1 MHSLSGVQSQSIKKL
16 NHSTMLL
23 LANSIRLGTFHVIKT
38 LITWIYPK
46 WNSFTAA
53 VVCISVIFI
62 SACSAPSNVE
72 KAIDEQILHFGLGSE
87 PQYLDPH
94 LANSVSAHNVIIALI
109 EGLVSED
116 PKTLK
121 PVPGVAEK
129 WDISE
134 DGLIYTFHL
143 RKNAKW
149 SNGDS
154 VTAHD
159 FVYSYKR
166 ILNPELASQYASM
179 LHGLKNARKY
189 HESKRVLGFEILN
202 AGQGYA
208 NGAEVSLVTSESGTG
223 FLGQLETN
231 ASGSVIGVKIL
242 EAGKNYSSHQF
253 TEISDENG
261 TGAIIRPLIGNLSW
275 EEAQVGAT
283 AIDDHTLQLNLENPT
298 PYFLELLN
306 HYSWFP
312 AHPPT
317 IEKFGAF
324 EKQGTAWTRPG
335 NYVGNG
341 PFVLSDHK
349 VNSVIEVKKNPLYWD
364 AKTVSLE
371 GIRFYPIES
380 ADTEERAFRS
390 GFLHL
395 TQTVS
400 PDRIDFLKANHP
412 DLIHFE
418 SYLGTYFYRFNVE
431 EPPFDDVRVRLAFNL
446 ATDRQAIVE
455 KVTKGGQLPARCFT
469 PPGTGGFSPESRFRF
484 DPQKAKSLIKEYLE
498 EKGLKSLPKIEL
510 KYNTS
515 EGHKKVAEALQG
527 MWKSHL
533 GAEIQLLNMEWKVFL
548 STIAKRDFSLARA
561 GWIGDYVDANTFLHM
576 WRTGD
581 GHNNTGWSNSR
592 YDELL
597 ELAAKESDTQ
607 KRFSYFEECERLIAE
622 HAPILPIYF
631 YVHVTLRNPTVKG
644 WYPTLLDH
652 HPYKYVRLESN
663 SGNN

>member
-1 MHSLSGVQSQSIKKL
+1 MPMIKVKAQ
-16 NHSTMLL
+16 NIMLL
-23 LANSIRLGTFHVIKT
+23 LAMMQSAGSFHFIKSYST
-38 LITWIYPK
+38 RKLSQKWIMLI
-46 WNSFTAA
+46 
-53 VVCISVIFI
+53 CIPSLVLALLF
-62 SACSAPSNVE
+62 SCSAPSNVE
-72 KAIDEQILHFGLGSE
+72 KALDEQILHFGLGSE

-129 WDISE
+129 WDISD
-134 DGLIYTFHL
+134 DGLVYTFHL

-149 SNGDS
+149 SNGDP

-159 FVYSYKR
+159 FVFSYRR
-166 ILNPELASQYASM
+166 ILNPALASQYASM
-179 LHGLKNARKY
+179 LHDLKNARKY
-189 HESKRVLGFEILN
+189 HESNRILGFKVLN
-202 AGQGYA
+202 SGQGYSNEA
-208 NGAEVSLVTSESGTG
+208 KVSLINSENGKG
-223 FLGQLETN
+223 FMGQIETN
-231 ASGSVIGVKIL
+231 SSGSVIGVKIF
-242 EAGKNYSSHQF
+242 ESGKNYSSH
-253 TEISDENG
+253 TSVVISDKNG
-261 TGAIIRPLIGNLSW
+261 SGAIIHPIIGGLSW
-275 EEAQVGAT
+275 DEAKVGAV
-283 AIDDHTLQLNLENPT
+283 ALDDWTLQLTLENPT

-317 IEKFGAF
+317 IKKFGAF

-341 PFVLSDHK
+341 PFVLTDHR
-349 VNSVIEVKKNPLYWD
+349 VNSVIEVQKNPQYWD
-364 AKTVSLE
+364 SETVKLNA
-371 GIRFYPIES
+371 IRFYPIES

-400 PDRIDFLKANHP
+400 PDRIDYLKEKHP

-418 SYLGTYFYRFNVE
+418 SYLGTYFYRFNLE
-431 EPPFDDVRVRLAFNL
+431 EPPFDDIRVRLAFNL

-455 KVTKGGQLPARCFT
+455 KVTKGGQAPARCFT
-469 PPGTGGFSPESRFRF
+469 PPGTGGFYPEDRFRF
-484 DPQKAKSLIKEYLE
+484 DPQKASSLIQDYLKD
-498 EKGLKSLPKIEL
+498 KGLDRLPTIEL

-527 MWKSHL
+527 MWKTHL
-533 GAEIQLLNMEWKVFL
+533 GADIQLMNMEWKVFL
-548 STIAKRDFSLARA
+548 STIAKRDFSIARA

-576 WRTGD
+576 WRTND
-581 GHNNTGWSNSR
+581 GHNNTGWSNAR

-597 ELAAKESDTQ
+597 NLAASEANAS
-607 KRFSYFEECERLIAE
+607 KRFAHFHECENLLSE

-631 YVHVTLRNPTVKG
+631 YVHVTLRSPTVQG
-644 WYPTLLDH
+644 WHPTLLDH
-652 HPYKYVRLESN
+652 HPYKYVSLL
-663 SGNN
+663 NNEK

>member
-1 MHSLSGVQSQSIKKL
+1 MHSSKPKHQKL
-16 NHSTMLL
+16 NHCSMLL
-23 LANSIRLGTFHVIKT
+23 LAKRITLGTFHCIKT
-38 LITWIYPK
+38 FLK
-46 WNSFTAA
+46 WNRSKR
-53 VVCISVIFI
+53 IFCYYPLLGVYLFLLG
-62 SACSAPSNVE
+62 SCSAPSNVE
-72 KAIDEQILHFGLGSE
+72 KAIDEKILHFGLGSE

-134 DGLIYTFHL
+134 DGLVYTFHL

-149 SNGDS
+149 SNGDP

-179 LHGLKNARKY
+179 LHGLKNARQY
-189 HESKRVLGFEILN
+189 HEEG
-202 AGQGYA
+202 
-208 NGAEVSLVTSESGTG
+208 
-223 FLGQLETN
+223 
-231 ASGSVIGVKIL
+231 
-242 EAGKNYSSHQF
+242 
-253 TEISDENG
+253 
-261 TGAIIRPLIGNLSW
+261 LSW
-275 EEAQVGAT
+275 DEAKVGAT
-283 AIDDHTLQLNLENPT
+283 AIDDYTLQLTLENPT

-324 EKQGTAWTRPG
+324 GKQGTAWTRPE

-341 PFVLSDHK
+341 PFTLSDHK

-364 AKTVSLE
+364 AQTVSLE

-380 ADTEERAFRS
+380 ADTEERAFHS

-400 PDRIDFLKANHP
+400 PDRIDFLKENHP

-484 DPQKAKSLIKEYLE
+484 DPQKAKSLIQEYLT
-498 EKGLKSLPKIEL
+498 EKGLESLPKIEL

-527 MWKSHL
+527 MWKNHL

-581 GHNNTGWSNSR
+581 GHNNTGWSSTR

-597 ELAAKESDTQ
+597 ELAAQESDTE
-607 KRFSYFEECERLIAE
+607 KRFSYFEECEKLIAE
-622 HAPILPIYF
+622 NAPILPIYF
-631 YVHVTLRNPTVKG
+631 YVHVTLRSPTVKG
-644 WYPTLLDH
+644 WHPTLLDH
-652 HPYKYVRLESN
+652 HPYKYVRLEN
-663 SGNN
+663 LVQNN

>member
-1 MHSLSGVQSQSIKKL
+1 
-16 NHSTMLL
+16 MLL
-23 LANSIRLGTFHVIKT
+23 LAKRITLGTFHCIKT
-38 LITWIYPK
+38 FLTWNRSKRIFCYYPLIGVYLFLLG
-46 WNSFTAA
+46 S
-53 VVCISVIFI
+53 
-62 SACSAPSNVE
+62 CSAPSNVE
-72 KAIDEQILHFGLGSE
+72 KAIDEKILHFGLGSE

-134 DGLIYTFHL
+134 DGLVYTFHL
-143 RKNAKW
+143 RKSAKW
-149 SNGDS
+149 SNGDP

-179 LHGLKNARKY
+179 LHGLKNAREY
-189 HESKRVLGFEILN
+189 HEEG
-202 AGQGYA
+202 
-208 NGAEVSLVTSESGTG
+208 
-223 FLGQLETN
+223 
-231 ASGSVIGVKIL
+231 
-242 EAGKNYSSHQF
+242 
-253 TEISDENG
+253 
-261 TGAIIRPLIGNLSW
+261 LSW
-275 EEAQVGAT
+275 DEAKVGAT
-283 AIDDHTLQLNLENPT
+283 AIDDYTLQLTLENPT

-324 EKQGTAWTRPG
+324 GKQGTAWTRPG

-341 PFVLSDHK
+341 PFTLSDHK

-364 AKTVSLE
+364 AQTVSLE

-380 ADTEERAFRS
+380 ADTEERAFHS

-400 PDRIDFLKANHP
+400 PDRIDFLKENHS

-484 DPQKAKSLIKEYLE
+484 DPQKAKSLIQEYLT
-498 EKGLKSLPKIEL
+498 EKGLESLPKIEL

-527 MWKSHL
+527 MWKNHL

-548 STIAKRDFSLARA
+548 SSIAKRDFSLARA

-581 GHNNTGWSNSR
+581 GHNNTGWSSTR

-597 ELAAKESDTQ
+597 ELAAQESDTQ
-607 KRFSYFEECERLIAE
+607 KRFSYFEECEKLIAE
-622 HAPILPIYF
+622 NAPILPIYF
-631 YVHVTLRNPTVKG
+631 YVHVTLRSPTVKG
-644 WYPTLLDH
+644 WHPTLLDH
-652 HPYKYVRLESN
+652 HPYKYVRLEN
-663 SGNN
+663 LVQNN

>member
-1 MHSLSGVQSQSIKKL
+1 
-16 NHSTMLL
+16 MLL
-23 LANSIRLGTFHVIKT
+23 LANRIRLSTFHVIKI
-38 LITWIYPK
+38 LIMWIYPK
-46 WNSFTAA
+46 WSSFAA
-53 VVCISVIFI
+53 ALVCISVIFL

-94 LANSVSAHNVIIALI
+94 LANSVSAHNVIISLI

-121 PVPGVAEK
+121 PVPGVAKK

-166 ILNPELASQYASM
+166 ILNPNLASQYSSM

-189 HESKRVLGFEILN
+189 HEEG
-202 AGQGYA
+202 
-208 NGAEVSLVTSESGTG
+208 
-223 FLGQLETN
+223 
-231 ASGSVIGVKIL
+231 
-242 EAGKNYSSHQF
+242 
-253 TEISDENG
+253 
-261 TGAIIRPLIGNLSW
+261 LSW
-275 EEAQVGAT
+275 EEAVVGAI
-283 AIDDHTLQLNLENPT
+283 ALDDHTLQLTLENPT

-364 AKTVSLE
+364 AKTVSLK

-431 EPPFDDVRVRLAFNL
+431 EPPFDDVRIRLAFNL

-484 DPQKAKSLIKEYLE
+484 DPQKAKSLIREYLD

-527 MWKSHL
+527 MWKRHL

-548 STIAKRDFSLARA
+548 STISKRDFSLARA

-597 ELAAKESDTQ
+597 ELAAKESDPL

-631 YVHVTLRNPTVKG
+631 YVHVTLRSPTVKG

-652 HPYKYVRLESN
+652 HPYKYVRLDS
-663 SGNN
+663 SSRNN

>member
-1 MHSLSGVQSQSIKKL
+1 
-16 NHSTMLL
+16 MLL
-23 LANSIRLGTFHVIKT
+23 LAKRITLGTFHCIKT
-38 LITWIYPK
+38 FLTWNRSKRIFCYYPLLGVYLFLLG
-46 WNSFTAA
+46 S
-53 VVCISVIFI
+53 
-62 SACSAPSNVE
+62 CSAPSNVE
-72 KAIDEQILHFGLGSE
+72 KAIDEKILHFGLGSE

-134 DGLIYTFHL
+134 DGLVYTFHL

-149 SNGDS
+149 SNGDP

-179 LHGLKNARKY
+179 LHGLKNARQY
-189 HESKRVLGFEILN
+189 HEEG
-202 AGQGYA
+202 
-208 NGAEVSLVTSESGTG
+208 
-223 FLGQLETN
+223 
-231 ASGSVIGVKIL
+231 
-242 EAGKNYSSHQF
+242 
-253 TEISDENG
+253 
-261 TGAIIRPLIGNLSW
+261 LSW
-275 EEAQVGAT
+275 DEAKVGAT
-283 AIDDHTLQLNLENPT
+283 AIDDYTLQLTLENPT

-317 IEKFGAF
+317 IEKFSAF
-324 EKQGTAWTRPG
+324 GKQGTAWTRPG

-341 PFVLSDHK
+341 PFTLSDHK

-364 AKTVSLE
+364 AQTVSLE

-380 ADTEERAFRS
+380 ADTEERAFHS

-400 PDRIDFLKANHP
+400 PDRIDFLKENHS

-484 DPQKAKSLIKEYLE
+484 DPQKAKSLIQEYLT
-498 EKGLKSLPKIEL
+498 EKGLESLPKIEL

-527 MWKSHL
+527 MWKNHL
-533 GAEIQLLNMEWKVFL
+533 GAEVQLLNMEWKVFL

-581 GHNNTGWSNSR
+581 GHNNTGWSSTR

-597 ELAAKESDTQ
+597 ELAAQESDTQ
-607 KRFSYFEECERLIAE
+607 KRFSYFEECEKLIAE
-622 HAPILPIYF
+622 NAPILPIYF
-631 YVHVTLRNPTVKG
+631 YVHVTLRSPTVKG
-644 WYPTLLDH
+644 WHPTLLDH
-652 HPYKYVRLESN
+652 HPYKYVRLEN
-663 SGNN
+663 LVQNN

>member
-1 MHSLSGVQSQSIKKL
+1 
-16 NHSTMLL
+16 L
-23 LANSIRLGTFHVIKT
+23 LAKTGSVRTFQIIKHFYT
-38 LITWIYPK
+38 SNAYYIYLLSLITI
-46 WNSFTAA
+46 A
-53 VVCISVIFI
+53 ISGLFF
-62 SACSAPSNVE
+62 SSCSAPSNVE
-72 KAIDEQILHFGLGSE
+72 NAIDEKILHFGLGAE

-94 LANSVSAHNVIIALI
+94 LASSVSAHNVIIALI

-121 PVPGVAEK
+121 PVPGVAER

-134 DGLIYTFHL
+134 DGLLYTFYL

-149 SNGDS
+149 SNGDP

-166 ILNPELASQYASM
+166 ILNPNLASQYASM

-189 HESKRVLGFEILN
+189 HEGSRVLSFEILN
-202 AGQGYA
+202 AGQKYS
-208 NGAEVSLVTSESGTG
+208 NGSKVSLIGSGTG
-223 FLGQLETN
+223 FLGRLETN
-231 ASGSVIGVKIL
+231 ASGSITDVQIL
-242 EAGKNYSSHQF
+242 EAGKNYSSYQSI
-253 TEISDENG
+253 EIFDENG
-261 TGAIIRPLIGNLSW
+261 TGAKIRPLIGNLSW
-275 EEAQVGAT
+275 EESNVGAV
-283 AIDDHTLQLNLENPT
+283 AIDNYTLQLTLENPT

-317 IEKFGAF
+317 IKKFDAF
-324 EKQGTAWTRPG
+324 EKQGTPWTRPG

-341 PFVLSDHK
+341 PFILSDHK
-349 VNSVIEVKKNPLYWD
+349 VNSVIEVKKNPNYWD
-364 AKTVSLE
+364 AETVSLE
-371 GIRFYPIES
+371 AIRFYPIES

-400 PDRIDFLKANHP
+400 PDRIEFLKQNHP
-412 DLIHFE
+412 EVIHFE
-418 SYLGTYFYRFNVE
+418 PYLGTYFYRFNLE

-455 KVTKGGQLPARCFT
+455 KVTKGGQVPARSFT

-484 DPQKAKSLIKEYLE
+484 DPKKAQALIKDYLK

-527 MWKSHL
+527 MWKNYL

-548 STIAKRDFSLARA
+548 STIEKRDFALARA

-581 GHNNTGWSNSR
+581 GHNNTGWSNAR

-597 ELAAKESDTQ
+597 KLAAKESDSQ
-607 KRFSYFEECERLIAE
+607 KRFSYFEECEKLLSE

-631 YVHVTLRNPTVKG
+631 YVHVTLRSPTVKG
-644 WYPTLLDH
+644 WHPTLLDH
-652 HPYKYVRLESN
+652 HPYKYVRLQNEDAN
-663 SGNN
+663 KW

>member
-1 MHSLSGVQSQSIKKL
+1 
-16 NHSTMLL
+16 MLL
-23 LANSIRLGTFHVIKT
+23 LAKRITLGTFHCIKT
-38 LITWIYPK
+38 FLK
-46 WNSFTAA
+46 WNRSKR
-53 VVCISVIFI
+53 IFYYYPLLGVYLFLLG
-62 SACSAPSNVE
+62 SCSAPSNIE
-72 KAIDEQILHFGLGSE
+72 KAIDEKILHFGLGSE

-134 DGLIYTFHL
+134 DGLVYTFHL

-149 SNGDS
+149 SNGDP

-179 LHGLKNARKY
+179 LHGLKNAREY
-189 HESKRVLGFEILN
+189 HEEG
-202 AGQGYA
+202 
-208 NGAEVSLVTSESGTG
+208 
-223 FLGQLETN
+223 
-231 ASGSVIGVKIL
+231 
-242 EAGKNYSSHQF
+242 
-253 TEISDENG
+253 
-261 TGAIIRPLIGNLSW
+261 LSW
-275 EEAQVGAT
+275 DEAKVGAT
-283 AIDDHTLQLNLENPT
+283 AIDDYTLQLTLENPT

-324 EKQGTAWTRPG
+324 GKQGTAWTRPG

-341 PFVLSDHK
+341 PFTLSDHK

-364 AKTVSLE
+364 AQTVSLE

-380 ADTEERAFRS
+380 ADTEERAFHS

-400 PDRIDFLKANHP
+400 PDRIDFLKENHP

-484 DPQKAKSLIKEYLE
+484 DPKKAKSLIQEYLT
-498 EKGLKSLPKIEL
+498 EKGLESLPKIEL

-527 MWKSHL
+527 MWKTHL

-581 GHNNTGWSNSR
+581 GHNNTGWSSTR

-597 ELAAKESDTQ
+597 ELAAQESDTQ
-607 KRFSYFEECERLIAE
+607 KRFSYFEECEKLIAE
-622 HAPILPIYF
+622 NAPILPIYF
-631 YVHVTLRNPTVKG
+631 YVHVTLRSPTVKG
-644 WYPTLLDH
+644 WHPTLLDH
-652 HPYKYVRLESN
+652 HPYKYVRLEN
-663 SGNN
+663 LVQNN

>member
-1 MHSLSGVQSQSIKKL
+1 
-16 NHSTMLL
+16 MLL
-23 LANSIRLGTFHVIKT
+23 LAKRITLGTFHCIKT
-38 LITWIYPK
+38 FLK
-46 WNSFTAA
+46 WNRSKR
-53 VVCISVIFI
+53 IFCYYPLLGVYLFLLG
-62 SACSAPSNVE
+62 SCSAPSNVE
-72 KAIDEQILHFGLGSE
+72 KAIDEKILHFGLGSE

-134 DGLIYTFHL
+134 DGLVYTFHL

-149 SNGDS
+149 SNGDP

-179 LHGLKNARKY
+179 LHGLKNAREY
-189 HESKRVLGFEILN
+189 HEEG
-202 AGQGYA
+202 
-208 NGAEVSLVTSESGTG
+208 
-223 FLGQLETN
+223 
-231 ASGSVIGVKIL
+231 
-242 EAGKNYSSHQF
+242 
-253 TEISDENG
+253 
-261 TGAIIRPLIGNLSW
+261 LSW
-275 EEAQVGAT
+275 DEAKVGAT
-283 AIDDHTLQLNLENPT
+283 AIDDYTLQLTLENPT

-324 EKQGTAWTRPG
+324 GKQGTAWTRPG

-341 PFVLSDHK
+341 PFTLSDHK

-364 AKTVSLE
+364 AQTVSLE

-380 ADTEERAFRS
+380 ADTEERAFHS

-400 PDRIDFLKANHP
+400 PDRIDFLKENHS

-484 DPQKAKSLIKEYLE
+484 DPQKAKSLIQEYLT
-498 EKGLKSLPKIEL
+498 EKGLESLPKIEL

-527 MWKSHL
+527 MWKNHL

-581 GHNNTGWSNSR
+581 GHNNTGWSSTR

-597 ELAAKESDTQ
+597 ELAAQESDTQ
-607 KRFSYFEECERLIAE
+607 KRFSYFEECEKLIAE
-622 HAPILPIYF
+622 NAPILPIYF
-631 YVHVTLRNPTVKG
+631 YVHVTLRSPTVKG
-644 WYPTLLDH
+644 WHPTLLDH
-652 HPYKYVRLESN
+652 HPYKYVRLEN
-663 SGNN
+663 LVQNN

>member
-1 MHSLSGVQSQSIKKL
+1 MHSSKPKHQKL
-16 NHSTMLL
+16 NHCSILL
-23 LANSIRLGTFHVIKT
+23 LAKRRTLGTFHCIKT
-38 LITWIYPK
+38 FLK
-46 WNSFTAA
+46 WNRSKRVFCYYPLLG
-53 VVCISVIFI
+53 VYLFLIGS
-62 SACSAPSNVE
+62 CSAPSNVE
-72 KAIDEQILHFGLGSE
+72 RAIDEKILHFGLGSE

-129 WDISE
+129 WDISA
-134 DGLIYTFHL
+134 DGLVYTFHL

-149 SNGDS
+149 SNGDA

-179 LHGLKNARKY
+179 LHGLKNARQY
-189 HESKRVLGFEILN
+189 HEEG
-202 AGQGYA
+202 
-208 NGAEVSLVTSESGTG
+208 
-223 FLGQLETN
+223 
-231 ASGSVIGVKIL
+231 
-242 EAGKNYSSHQF
+242 
-253 TEISDENG
+253 
-261 TGAIIRPLIGNLSW
+261 LSW
-275 EEAQVGAT
+275 EEAKVGAT
-283 AIDDHTLQLNLENPT
+283 AIDDYTLQLTLENPT

-324 EKQGTAWTRPG
+324 GKQGTAWTRPG

-341 PFVLSDHK
+341 PFTLSDHK

-364 AKTVSLE
+364 AQTVSLE

-380 ADTEERAFRS
+380 ADTEERAFHS

-400 PDRIDFLKANHP
+400 PDRIDFLKENHS

-469 PPGTGGFSPESRFRF
+469 PPGTGGFSPEPRFRF
-484 DPQKAKSLIKEYLE
+484 DPKKAKSLIQEYLT
-498 EKGLKSLPKIEL
+498 EKGLESLPKIEL

-527 MWKSHL
+527 MWKNHL

-576 WRTGD
+576 WRTSD
-581 GHNNTGWSNSR
+581 GHNNTGWSSTR

-597 ELAAKESDTQ
+597 ELAAQESDTQ
-607 KRFSYFEECERLIAE
+607 KRFSYFEECEKLIAE

-631 YVHVTLRNPTVKG
+631 YVHVTLRSPTVKG
-644 WYPTLLDH
+644 WHPTLLDH
-652 HPYKYVRLESN
+652 HPYKYVRLEN
-663 SGNN
+663 LVQNN

>member
-1 MHSLSGVQSQSIKKL
+1 
-16 NHSTMLL
+16 MLL
-23 LANSIRLGTFHVIKT
+23 LAKRITLGTFHCIKT
-38 LITWIYPK
+38 FLTWNRSKRIFCYYPLLGVYLFLLG
-46 WNSFTAA
+46 S
-53 VVCISVIFI
+53 
-62 SACSAPSNVE
+62 CSAPSNVE
-72 KAIDEQILHFGLGSE
+72 KAIDEKILHFGLGSE

-134 DGLIYTFHL
+134 DGLVYTFHL

-149 SNGDS
+149 SNGDP

-179 LHGLKNARKY
+179 LHGLKNAREY
-189 HESKRVLGFEILN
+189 HEEG
-202 AGQGYA
+202 
-208 NGAEVSLVTSESGTG
+208 
-223 FLGQLETN
+223 
-231 ASGSVIGVKIL
+231 
-242 EAGKNYSSHQF
+242 
-253 TEISDENG
+253 
-261 TGAIIRPLIGNLSW
+261 LSW
-275 EEAQVGAT
+275 DEAKVGAT
-283 AIDDHTLQLNLENPT
+283 AIDDYTLQLTLENPT

-324 EKQGTAWTRPG
+324 DKQGTAWTRPG

-341 PFVLSDHK
+341 PFTLSDHK

-364 AKTVSLE
+364 TQTVSLE

-380 ADTEERAFRS
+380 ADTEERAFHS

-400 PDRIDFLKANHP
+400 PDRIDFLKENHS

-484 DPQKAKSLIKEYLE
+484 DPKKAKSLIQEYLT
-498 EKGLKSLPKIEL
+498 EKGLESLPKIEL

-527 MWKSHL
+527 MWKNHL

-581 GHNNTGWSNSR
+581 GHNNTGWSSTR

-597 ELAAKESDTQ
+597 ELAAQESDTQ
-607 KRFSYFEECERLIAE
+607 KRFSYFEECEKLIAE
-622 HAPILPIYF
+622 NAPILPIYF
-631 YVHVTLRNPTVKG
+631 YVHVTLRSPTVKG
-644 WYPTLLDH
+644 WHPTLLDH
-652 HPYKYVRLESN
+652 HPYKYVRLEN
-663 SGNN
+663 LVQNN

>member
-1 MHSLSGVQSQSIKKL
+1 
-16 NHSTMLL
+16 MLL
-23 LANSIRLGTFHVIKT
+23 LAKCISLRTFHVINHSLPWT
-38 LITWIYPK
+38 FPK
-46 WNSFTAA
+46 RVIGHSFWLVPMLFLLGGCT
-53 VVCISVIFI
+53 
-62 SACSAPSNVE
+62 APSNVE
-72 KAIDEQILHFGLGSE
+72 NAIEDKILHFGLGSE

-94 LANSVSAHNVIIALI
+94 LASSVSAHNVIIALI

-121 PVPGVAEK
+121 PLPGVAES

-134 DGLIYTFHL
+134 DGLLYTFHI

-149 SNGDS
+149 SNGDP

-159 FVYSYKR
+159 FVYSYRR
-166 ILNPELASQYASM
+166 ILNPNLASQYASM

-189 HESKRVLGFEILN
+189 HEEGLK
-202 AGQGYA
+202 
-208 NGAEVSLVTSESGTG
+208 
-223 FLGQLETN
+223 
-231 ASGSVIGVKIL
+231 
-242 EAGKNYSSHQF
+242 
-253 TEISDENG
+253 
-261 TGAIIRPLIGNLSW
+261 W
-275 EEAQVGAT
+275 EEAKVGAV
-283 AIDDHTLQLNLENPT
+283 AIDNHTLQLTLENPT

-317 IEKFGAF
+317 IKKFDAF
-324 EKQGTAWTRPG
+324 EKQGTPWTRPG

-341 PFVLSDHK
+341 PFILSEHK
-349 VNSVIEVKKNPLYWD
+349 VNSVIEVKKNPNYWD
-364 AKTVSLE
+364 AETVSLE
-371 GIRFYPIES
+371 AIRFYPIES

-400 PDRIDFLKANHP
+400 PDRIDFLKQNHP
-412 DLIHFE
+412 EIIHFE
-418 SYLGTYFYRFNVE
+418 PYLGTYFYRFNLE

-455 KVTKGGQLPARCFT
+455 KVTKGGQVPARCFT

-484 DPQKAKSLIKEYLE
+484 DPQEAKALIQDYLD

-527 MWKSHL
+527 MWKNHL

-548 STIAKRDFSLARA
+548 STIEKQDFALARA

-576 WRTGD
+576 WRTRD
-581 GHNNTGWSNSR
+581 GHNMTGWSNAR

-597 ELAAKESDTQ
+597 ELAAKESDSE
-607 KRFSYFEECERLIAE
+607 KRFSYFEECEKLLSE

-631 YVHVTLRNPTVKG
+631 YVHVTLRSPTVKG
-644 WYPTLLDH
+644 WHPTLLDH
-652 HPYKYVRLESN
+652 HPYKYVRLQNEDAN
-663 SGNN
+663 TW

>member
-1 MHSLSGVQSQSIKKL
+1 
-16 NHSTMLL
+16 MLL
-23 LANSIRLGTFHVIKT
+23 LAKRITLGTFHCIKT
-38 LITWIYPK
+38 FLTWNRSKRIFCYYPLLGVYLFLLG
-46 WNSFTAA
+46 S
-53 VVCISVIFI
+53 
-62 SACSAPSNVE
+62 CSAPSNVE
-72 KAIDEQILHFGLGSE
+72 KAIDEKILHFGLGSE

-134 DGLIYTFHL
+134 NGLVYTFHL

-149 SNGDS
+149 SNGDP

-179 LHGLKNARKY
+179 LHGLKNAREY
-189 HESKRVLGFEILN
+189 HEEG
-202 AGQGYA
+202 
-208 NGAEVSLVTSESGTG
+208 
-223 FLGQLETN
+223 
-231 ASGSVIGVKIL
+231 
-242 EAGKNYSSHQF
+242 
-253 TEISDENG
+253 
-261 TGAIIRPLIGNLSW
+261 LSW
-275 EEAQVGAT
+275 DEAKVGAT
-283 AIDDHTLQLNLENPT
+283 AIDDYTLQLTLENPT

-324 EKQGTAWTRPG
+324 GKQGTAWTRPG

-341 PFVLSDHK
+341 PFTLSDHK

-364 AKTVSLE
+364 AQTVSLE

-380 ADTEERAFRS
+380 ADTEERAFHS

-400 PDRIDFLKANHP
+400 PDRIDFLKENHS

-484 DPQKAKSLIKEYLE
+484 DPQKAKSLIQEYLT
-498 EKGLKSLPKIEL
+498 EKGLESLPKIEL

-527 MWKSHL
+527 MWKNHL

-581 GHNNTGWSNSR
+581 GHNNTGWSSTR

-597 ELAAKESDTQ
+597 ELAAQESDTQ
-607 KRFSYFEECERLIAE
+607 KRFSYFEECEKLIAE
-622 HAPILPIYF
+622 NAPILPIYF
-631 YVHVTLRNPTVKG
+631 YVHVTLRSPTVKG
-644 WYPTLLDH
+644 WHPTLLDH
-652 HPYKYVRLESN
+652 HPYKYVRLEN
-663 SGNN
+663 LVQNN

>member
-1 MHSLSGVQSQSIKKL
+1 
-16 NHSTMLL
+16 MLL
-23 LANSIRLGTFHVIKT
+23 LAKCISLRTFHVINHSFPWT
-38 LITWIYPK
+38 FPK
-46 WNSFTAA
+46 R
-53 VVCISVIFI
+53 VIGHYFWLVPVLFLLGG
-62 SACSAPSNVE
+62 CSAPSNVE
-72 KAIDEQILHFGLGSE
+72 NAIEDKILHFGLGSE

-94 LANSVSAHNVIIALI
+94 LASSVSAHNVIIALI

-121 PVPGVAEK
+121 PLPGVAES

-134 DGLIYTFHL
+134 DGLLYTFHL

-149 SNGDS
+149 SNGDP

-159 FVYSYKR
+159 FVYSYRR
-166 ILNPELASQYASM
+166 ILNPNLASQYASM

-189 HESKRVLGFEILN
+189 HEEGLK
-202 AGQGYA
+202 
-208 NGAEVSLVTSESGTG
+208 
-223 FLGQLETN
+223 
-231 ASGSVIGVKIL
+231 
-242 EAGKNYSSHQF
+242 
-253 TEISDENG
+253 
-261 TGAIIRPLIGNLSW
+261 W
-275 EEAQVGAT
+275 EEAMVGAV
-283 AIDDHTLQLNLENPT
+283 AIDSHTLQLTLENPT

-317 IEKFGAF
+317 IKKFDAF
-324 EKQGTAWTRPG
+324 EKQGTPWTRPG

-341 PFVLSDHK
+341 PFILSEHK
-349 VNSVIEVKKNPLYWD
+349 VNSVIEVKKNPNYWD
-364 AKTVSLE
+364 AETVSLE
-371 GIRFYPIES
+371 AIRFYPIES

-400 PDRIDFLKANHP
+400 PDRIDFLKQNHP
-412 DLIHFE
+412 EVIHFE
-418 SYLGTYFYRFNVE
+418 PYLGTYFYRFNLE

-455 KVTKGGQLPARCFT
+455 KVTKGGQVPARCFT

-484 DPQKAKSLIKEYLE
+484 DPQKAKALIQDYLD

-527 MWKSHL
+527 MWKNHL

-548 STIAKRDFSLARA
+548 STIEKRDFSLARA

-581 GHNNTGWSNSR
+581 GHNNTGWSNAR

-597 ELAAKESDTQ
+597 ELAAKESDSE
-607 KRFSYFEECERLIAE
+607 KRFSYFEECEKLLSE

-631 YVHVTLRNPTVKG
+631 YVHVTLRSPTVKG
-644 WYPTLLDH
+644 WHPTLLDH
-652 HPYKYVRLESN
+652 HPYKYVRLQNEDAN
-663 SGNN
+663 TW

>member
-1 MHSLSGVQSQSIKKL
+1 
-16 NHSTMLL
+16 MLL
-23 LANSIRLGTFHVIKT
+23 LAKRITLGTFHCIKT
-38 LITWIYPK
+38 FLK
-46 WNSFTAA
+46 WNRSKR
-53 VVCISVIFI
+53 IFCYYPLLGVYLFLLG
-62 SACSAPSNVE
+62 SCSAPSNVE
-72 KAIDEQILHFGLGSE
+72 KAIDEKILHFGLGSE

-134 DGLIYTFHL
+134 DGLVYTFHL

-149 SNGDS
+149 SNGDP

-179 LHGLKNARKY
+179 LHGLKNARQY
-189 HESKRVLGFEILN
+189 HEEG
-202 AGQGYA
+202 
-208 NGAEVSLVTSESGTG
+208 
-223 FLGQLETN
+223 
-231 ASGSVIGVKIL
+231 
-242 EAGKNYSSHQF
+242 
-253 TEISDENG
+253 
-261 TGAIIRPLIGNLSW
+261 LSW
-275 EEAQVGAT
+275 DEAKVGAT
-283 AIDDHTLQLNLENPT
+283 AIDDYTLQLTLENPT

-324 EKQGTAWTRPG
+324 GKQGTAWTRPG

-341 PFVLSDHK
+341 PFTLSDHK

-364 AKTVSLE
+364 AQTVSLE

-380 ADTEERAFRS
+380 ADTEERAFHS

-400 PDRIDFLKANHP
+400 PDRIDFLKENHS

-484 DPQKAKSLIKEYLE
+484 DPQKAKSLIQEYLT
-498 EKGLKSLPKIEL
+498 EKGLESLPKIEL

-527 MWKSHL
+527 MWKNHL

-581 GHNNTGWSNSR
+581 GHNNTGWSSTR

-597 ELAAKESDTQ
+597 ELAAQESDTE
-607 KRFSYFEECERLIAE
+607 KRFSYFEECEKLIAE
-622 HAPILPIYF
+622 NAPILPIYF
-631 YVHVTLRNPTVKG
+631 YVHVTLRSPTVKG
-644 WYPTLLDH
+644 WHPTLLDH
-652 HPYKYVRLESN
+652 HPYKYVRLEN
-663 SGNN
+663 LVQNN

>member
-1 MHSLSGVQSQSIKKL
+1 M
-16 NHSTMLL
+16 
-23 LANSIRLGTFHVIKT
+23 
-38 LITWIYPK
+38 
-46 WNSFTAA
+46 
-53 VVCISVIFI
+53 
-62 SACSAPSNVE
+62 E
-72 KAIDEQILHFGLGSE
+72 KAIDEKILHFGLGSE

-134 DGLIYTFHL
+134 DGLVYTFHL

-149 SNGDS
+149 SNGDP

-179 LHGLKNARKY
+179 LHGLKNARQY
-189 HESKRVLGFEILN
+189 HEEG
-202 AGQGYA
+202 
-208 NGAEVSLVTSESGTG
+208 
-223 FLGQLETN
+223 
-231 ASGSVIGVKIL
+231 
-242 EAGKNYSSHQF
+242 
-253 TEISDENG
+253 
-261 TGAIIRPLIGNLSW
+261 LSW
-275 EEAQVGAT
+275 DEAKVGAT
-283 AIDDHTLQLNLENPT
+283 AIDDYTLQLTLENPT

-324 EKQGTAWTRPG
+324 GKQGTAWTRPG

-341 PFVLSDHK
+341 PFTLSDHK

-364 AKTVSLE
+364 AQTVSLE

-380 ADTEERAFRS
+380 ADTEERAFHS

-400 PDRIDFLKANHP
+400 PDRIDFLKENHP

-484 DPQKAKSLIKEYLE
+484 DPQKAKSLIQEYLT
-498 EKGLKSLPKIEL
+498 EKGLASLPKIEL

-527 MWKSHL
+527 MWKNHL

-581 GHNNTGWSNSR
+581 GHNNTGWSSTR

-597 ELAAKESDTQ
+597 ELAAQESDTE
-607 KRFSYFEECERLIAE
+607 KRFSYFEECEKLIAE
-622 HAPILPIYF
+622 NAPILPIYF
-631 YVHVTLRNPTVKG
+631 YVHVTLRSPTVKG
-644 WYPTLLDH
+644 WHPTLLDH
-652 HPYKYVRLESN
+652 HPYKYVRLEN
-663 SGNN
+663 LVQNN

>member
-1 MHSLSGVQSQSIKKL
+1 
-16 NHSTMLL
+16 MLL
-23 LANSIRLGTFHVIKT
+23 LAKRITLGTFHCIKT
-38 LITWIYPK
+38 FLK
-46 WNSFTAA
+46 WNRSKR
-53 VVCISVIFI
+53 IFCYYPLLGVYLFLLG
-62 SACSAPSNVE
+62 SCSAPSNVE
-72 KAIDEQILHFGLGSE
+72 KAIDEKILHFGLGSE

-134 DGLIYTFHL
+134 DGLVYTFHL

-149 SNGDS
+149 SNGDP

-179 LHGLKNARKY
+179 LHGLKNAREY
-189 HESKRVLGFEILN
+189 HEEG
-202 AGQGYA
+202 
-208 NGAEVSLVTSESGTG
+208 
-223 FLGQLETN
+223 
-231 ASGSVIGVKIL
+231 
-242 EAGKNYSSHQF
+242 
-253 TEISDENG
+253 
-261 TGAIIRPLIGNLSW
+261 LSW
-275 EEAQVGAT
+275 EEAKVGAT
-283 AIDDHTLQLNLENPT
+283 AIDDYTLQLTLENPT

-317 IEKFGAF
+317 IEKFDAF
-324 EKQGTAWTRPG
+324 GKQGTAWTRPG

-341 PFVLSDHK
+341 PFTLSDHK

-364 AKTVSLE
+364 AQTVSLE

-380 ADTEERAFRS
+380 ADTEERAFHS

-400 PDRIDFLKANHP
+400 PDRIDFLKENHP

-484 DPQKAKSLIKEYLE
+484 DPQKAKSLIQEYLT
-498 EKGLKSLPKIEL
+498 EKGLESLPKIEL

-527 MWKSHL
+527 MWKNHL

-581 GHNNTGWSNSR
+581 GHNNTGWSSTR

-597 ELAAKESDTQ
+597 ELAAQESDTE
-607 KRFSYFEECERLIAE
+607 KRFSYFEECEKLIAE
-622 HAPILPIYF
+622 NAPILPIYF
-631 YVHVTLRNPTVKG
+631 YVHVTLRSPTVKG
-644 WYPTLLDH
+644 WHPTLLDH
-652 HPYKYVRLESN
+652 HPYKYVRLEN
-663 SGNN
+663 LVQNN

>member
-1 MHSLSGVQSQSIKKL
+1 MPFFLQFVFCPQQC
-16 NHSTMLL
+16 
-23 LANSIRLGTFHVIKT
+23 R
-38 LITWIYPK
+38 
-46 WNSFTAA
+46 
-53 VVCISVIFI
+53 
-62 SACSAPSNVE
+62 
-72 KAIDEQILHFGLGSE
+72 KAIDEKILHFGLGSE

-179 LHGLKNARKY
+179 LHGLKNAREY
-189 HESKRVLGFEILN
+189 HEEG
-202 AGQGYA
+202 
-208 NGAEVSLVTSESGTG
+208 
-223 FLGQLETN
+223 
-231 ASGSVIGVKIL
+231 
-242 EAGKNYSSHQF
+242 
-253 TEISDENG
+253 
-261 TGAIIRPLIGNLSW
+261 LSW
-275 EEAQVGAT
+275 DEAKVGAT
-283 AIDDHTLQLNLENPT
+283 AIDDYTLQLTLENPT

-324 EKQGTAWTRPG
+324 GKQGTAWTRPG

-341 PFVLSDHK
+341 PFTLSDHK

-364 AKTVSLE
+364 AQTVSLE

-380 ADTEERAFRS
+380 ADTEERAFHS

-400 PDRIDFLKANHP
+400 PDRIDFLKENHS

-484 DPQKAKSLIKEYLE
+484 DPQKAKSLIQEYLT
-498 EKGLKSLPKIEL
+498 EKGLESLPKIEL

-527 MWKSHL
+527 MWKNHL

-548 STIAKRDFSLARA
+548 STIAKRGLFPRPGRMDWGL
-561 GWIGDYVDANTFLHM
+561 M
-576 WRTGD
+576 WMPIPFCTCGERVTVITILG
-581 GHNNTGWSNSR
+581 GPVPAMMNCSN
-592 YDELL
+592 
-597 ELAAKESDTQ
+597 
-607 KRFSYFEECERLIAE
+607 
-622 HAPILPIYF
+622 
-631 YVHVTLRNPTVKG
+631 
-644 WYPTLLDH
+644 
-652 HPYKYVRLESN
+652 
-663 SGNN
+663 

>member
-1 MHSLSGVQSQSIKKL
+1 
-16 NHSTMLL
+16 MLL
-23 LANSIRLGTFHVIKT
+23 LAKCISLSTFHVIK
-38 LITWIYPK
+38 LYFSCNCVKRAFHHFIWLGL
-46 WNSFTAA
+46 
-53 VVCISVIFI
+53 VHIFLGG
-62 SACSAPSNVE
+62 CSAPSNVE
-72 KAIDEQILHFGLGSE
+72 NAIEDKILHFGLGSE

-94 LANSVSAHNVIIALI
+94 LASSVSANNVITALI

-116 PKTLK
+116 PKTLQ
-121 PVPGVAEK
+121 PLPGVAER
-129 WDISE
+129 WDVSK
-134 DGLIYTFHL
+134 DGLLYTFHL

-149 SNGDS
+149 SNGDP

-159 FVYSYKR
+159 FVYSYRR
-166 ILNPELASQYASM
+166 ILNPNLASQYASM
-179 LHGLKNARKY
+179 LHGLQNARKY
-189 HESKRVLGFEILN
+189 HEGGRILNFEILN
-202 AGQGYA
+202 PGKGYA
-208 NGAEVSLVTSESGTG
+208 NGSEVLLTGSGSG
-223 FLGQLETN
+223 FLGELQTDAL
-231 ASGSVIGVKIL
+231 GSISRVKII
-242 EAGKNYSSHQF
+242 EAGKNYSSYQSIK
-253 TEISDENG
+253 ISDDNG
-261 TGAIIRPLIGNLSW
+261 TDGKIRPVMGNLSW
-275 EEAQVGAT
+275 EEAKVGAV
-283 AIDDHTLQLNLENPT
+283 AVDNHTLQLSLENPM

-317 IEKFGAF
+317 IEKFDAF
-324 EKQGTAWTRPG
+324 EKQGTPWTKPG

-341 PFVLSDHK
+341 PFILSEHK
-349 VNSVIEVKKNPLYWD
+349 VNSVIEVKKNPHYWD
-364 AKTVSLE
+364 ADKVSLE
-371 GIRFYPIES
+371 AIRFYPIES

-400 PDRIDFLKANHP
+400 SDRIDFLKQKHP
-412 DLIHFE
+412 ELIHFE
-418 SYLGTYFYRFNVE
+418 PYLGTYFYRFNLD

-455 KVTKGGQLPARCFT
+455 KVTKGGQMPALCFT

-484 DPQKAKSLIKEYLE
+484 DPQKAKALIRDYLDD
-498 EKGLKSLPKIEL
+498 KGLQSLPKIEL

-527 MWKSHL
+527 MWKTHL
-533 GAEIQLLNMEWKVFL
+533 GADIQLLNMEWKVFL
-548 STIAKRDFSLARA
+548 STIEKRDFALARA

-581 GHNNTGWSNSR
+581 GHNNTGWSNQR

-597 ELAAKESDTQ
+597 DLAAKEPNPT
-607 KRFSYFEECERLIAE
+607 KRFSYFEECEKLLSE

-631 YVHVTLRNPTVKG
+631 YVHVTLRSPTVKG

-652 HPYKYVRLESN
+652 HPYKYVRLEN
-663 SGNN
+663 LANNN

>member
-1 MHSLSGVQSQSIKKL
+1 
-16 NHSTMLL
+16 MLL
-23 LANSIRLGTFHVIKT
+23 LAKCMSLRTFHVINQSFPWT
-38 LITWIYPK
+38 FPK
-46 WNSFTAA
+46 RVIGHSFWL
-53 VVCISVIFI
+53 VLMLFLLGG
-62 SACSAPSNVE
+62 CSAPSNVE
-72 KAIDEQILHFGLGSE
+72 NAIEDKILHFGLGSE

-94 LANSVSAHNVIIALI
+94 LASSVSAHNVIIALI

-121 PVPGVAEK
+121 PVPGVAES

-134 DGLIYTFHL
+134 DGLLYTFHL

-149 SNGDS
+149 SNGDP

-159 FVYSYKR
+159 FVYSYRR
-166 ILNPELASQYASM
+166 ILNPNLASQYASM

-189 HESKRVLGFEILN
+189 HEGSRVLSVEILN
-202 AGQGYA
+202 AGRGYS
-208 NGAEVSLVTSESGTG
+208 NGSEVSLIGTGTG
-223 FLGQLETN
+223 FLGRLETN
-231 ASGSVIGVKIL
+231 ASGSITGVQIID
-242 EAGKNYSSHQF
+242 AGKNYSSYQSI
-253 TEISDENG
+253 EISDENG
-261 TGAIIRPLIGNLSW
+261 TDGTIRPLIGSLSW
-275 EEAQVGAT
+275 EEAKVGAV
-283 AIDDHTLQLNLENPT
+283 AIDNHTLQLTLENPT

-317 IEKFGAF
+317 IKKFDAF
-324 EKQGTAWTRPG
+324 EKQGTPWTRPG

-341 PFVLSDHK
+341 PFILSDHK
-349 VNSVIEVKKNPLYWD
+349 VNSVIEVKKNPNYWD
-364 AKTVSLE
+364 AETVSLE
-371 GIRFYPIES
+371 AIRFYPIES

-400 PDRIDFLKANHP
+400 PDRIDFLKQNHP
-412 DLIHFE
+412 EVIHFE
-418 SYLGTYFYRFNVE
+418 PYLGTYFYRFNLE

-455 KVTKGGQLPARCFT
+455 KVTKGGQVPARCFT

-484 DPQKAKSLIKEYLE
+484 DPQKAKALIQDYLD

-527 MWKSHL
+527 MWKNHL

-548 STIAKRDFSLARA
+548 STIEKRDFSLARA

-581 GHNNTGWSNSR
+581 GHNNTGWSNAR

-597 ELAAKESDTQ
+597 ELAAKESDSE
-607 KRFSYFEECERLIAE
+607 KRFLYFEECEKLLSE

-631 YVHVTLRNPTVKG
+631 YVHVTLRSPTVKG
-644 WYPTLLDH
+644 WHPTLFDH
-652 HPYKYVRLESN
+652 HPYKYVRLQNEDAN
-663 SGNN
+663 TW

>member
-1 MHSLSGVQSQSIKKL
+1 
-16 NHSTMLL
+16 MLL
-23 LANSIRLGTFHVIKT
+23 LAKCMSLRTFHVINHSFPWT
-38 LITWIYPK
+38 FPK
-46 WNSFTAA
+46 R
-53 VVCISVIFI
+53 VIGHYFWLVPVLFLLGG
-62 SACSAPSNVE
+62 CSAPSNVE
-72 KAIDEQILHFGLGSE
+72 NAIEDKILHFGLGSE

-94 LANSVSAHNVIIALI
+94 LASSVSAHNVIIALI

-121 PVPGVAEK
+121 PLPGVAES

-134 DGLIYTFHL
+134 DGLLYTFHL

-149 SNGDS
+149 SNGDP

-159 FVYSYKR
+159 FVYSYRR
-166 ILNPELASQYASM
+166 ILNPNLASQYASM

-189 HESKRVLGFEILN
+189 HEEGLK
-202 AGQGYA
+202 
-208 NGAEVSLVTSESGTG
+208 
-223 FLGQLETN
+223 
-231 ASGSVIGVKIL
+231 
-242 EAGKNYSSHQF
+242 
-253 TEISDENG
+253 
-261 TGAIIRPLIGNLSW
+261 W
-275 EEAQVGAT
+275 EEAKVGAV
-283 AIDDHTLQLNLENPT
+283 AINNHTLQLTLENPT

-317 IEKFGAF
+317 IKKFDAF
-324 EKQGTAWTRPG
+324 EKQGTPWTRPG

-341 PFVLSDHK
+341 PFILSEHK
-349 VNSVIEVKKNPLYWD
+349 VNSVIEVKKNPNYWD
-364 AKTVSLE
+364 AETVSLE
-371 GIRFYPIES
+371 AIRFYPIES

-400 PDRIDFLKANHP
+400 PDRIDFLKQNHP
-412 DLIHFE
+412 EVIHFE
-418 SYLGTYFYRFNVE
+418 PYLGTYFYRFNLE
-431 EPPFDDVRVRLAFNL
+431 EPPFDDVRIRLAFNL

-455 KVTKGGQLPARCFT
+455 KVTKGGQVPARCFT

-484 DPQKAKSLIKEYLE
+484 DPQKAKALIQDYLD

-527 MWKSHL
+527 MWKNHL

-548 STIAKRDFSLARA
+548 STIEKQDFALARA

-576 WRTGD
+576 WRTRD
-581 GHNNTGWSNSR
+581 GHNMTGWSNAR

-597 ELAAKESDTQ
+597 ELAAKESDSE
-607 KRFSYFEECERLIAE
+607 KRFSYFEECEKLLSE

-631 YVHVTLRNPTVKG
+631 YVHVTLRSPTVKG
-644 WYPTLLDH
+644 WHPTLLDH
-652 HPYKYVRLESN
+652 HPYKYVRLQNEDAN
-663 SGNN
+663 TW

>member
-1 MHSLSGVQSQSIKKL
+1 
-16 NHSTMLL
+16 MLL
-23 LANSIRLGTFHVIKT
+23 LAKRITLGTFHCIKT
-38 LITWIYPK
+38 FLTWNRSKRIFCYYPLLGVYLFLLG
-46 WNSFTAA
+46 S
-53 VVCISVIFI
+53 
-62 SACSAPSNVE
+62 CSAPSNVE
-72 KAIDEQILHFGLGSE
+72 KAIDEKILHFGLGSE

-134 DGLIYTFHL
+134 NGLVYTFHL

-149 SNGDS
+149 SNGDP

-179 LHGLKNARKY
+179 LHGLKNAREY
-189 HESKRVLGFEILN
+189 HEEGLSWD
-202 AGQGYA
+202 
-208 NGAEVSLVTSESGTG
+208 
-223 FLGQLETN
+223 
-231 ASGSVIGVKIL
+231 
-242 EAGKNYSSHQF
+242 EAKV
-253 TEISDENG
+253 
-261 TGAIIRPLIGNLSW
+261 GAI
-275 EEAQVGAT
+275 
-283 AIDDHTLQLNLENPT
+283 AIDDYTLQLTLENPT

-324 EKQGTAWTRPG
+324 GKQGTAWTRPG

-341 PFVLSDHK
+341 PFILSDHK

-364 AKTVSLE
+364 AQTVSLE

-380 ADTEERAFRS
+380 ADTEERAFHS

-400 PDRIDFLKANHP
+400 PDRIDFLKENHS

-484 DPQKAKSLIKEYLE
+484 DPQKAKSLIKEYLT
-498 EKGLKSLPKIEL
+498 EKGLESLPKIEL

-527 MWKSHL
+527 MWKNHL
-533 GAEIQLLNMEWKVFL
+533 GAEIRLLNMEWKVFL

-581 GHNNTGWSNSR
+581 GHNNTGWSSTR

-597 ELAAKESDTQ
+597 ELAAQESDTQ
-607 KRFSYFEECERLIAE
+607 KRFSYFEECEKLIAE
-622 HAPILPIYF
+622 NAPILPIYF
-631 YVHVTLRNPTVKG
+631 YVHVTLRSPTVKG
-644 WYPTLLDH
+644 WHPTLLDH
-652 HPYKYVRLESN
+652 HPYKYVRLEN
-663 SGNN
+663 LVQNN

>member
-1 MHSLSGVQSQSIKKL
+1 
-16 NHSTMLL
+16 MLL
-23 LANSIRLGTFHVIKT
+23 LAKRITLGTFHCIKT
-38 LITWIYPK
+38 FLTWNRSKRIFCYYPLLGVYLFLLG
-46 WNSFTAA
+46 S
-53 VVCISVIFI
+53 
-62 SACSAPSNVE
+62 CSAPSNVE
-72 KAIDEQILHFGLGSE
+72 KAIDEKILHFGLGSE

-121 PVPGVAEK
+121 HVPGVAEK

-134 DGLIYTFHL
+134 DGLVYTFHL

-149 SNGDS
+149 SNGDP

-179 LHGLKNARKY
+179 LHGLKNAREY
-189 HESKRVLGFEILN
+189 HEEG
-202 AGQGYA
+202 
-208 NGAEVSLVTSESGTG
+208 
-223 FLGQLETN
+223 
-231 ASGSVIGVKIL
+231 
-242 EAGKNYSSHQF
+242 
-253 TEISDENG
+253 
-261 TGAIIRPLIGNLSW
+261 LSW
-275 EEAQVGAT
+275 DEAKVGAT
-283 AIDDHTLQLNLENPT
+283 AIDDYTLQLTLENPT

-324 EKQGTAWTRPG
+324 GKQGTAWTRPE

-341 PFVLSDHK
+341 PFTLSDRK

-364 AKTVSLE
+364 AQTVSLE

-380 ADTEERAFRS
+380 ADTEERAFHS

-400 PDRIDFLKANHP
+400 PDRIDFLKENHP

-455 KVTKGGQLPARCFT
+455 KVTKGGQIPARCFT

-484 DPQKAKSLIKEYLE
+484 DPQKAKSLIQEYLT
-498 EKGLKSLPKIEL
+498 EKGLESLPKIEL

-527 MWKSHL
+527 MWKNHL

-581 GHNNTGWSNSR
+581 GHNNTGWSSTR

-597 ELAAKESDTQ
+597 ELAAQESDTQ
-607 KRFSYFEECERLIAE
+607 KRFSYFEECEKLIAE
-622 HAPILPIYF
+622 NAPILPIYF
-631 YVHVTLRNPTVKG
+631 YVHVTLRSPTVKG
-644 WYPTLLDH
+644 WHPTLLDH
-652 HPYKYVRLESN
+652 HPYKYVQLEN
-663 SGNN
+663 LVQNN

>member
-1 MHSLSGVQSQSIKKL
+1 
-16 NHSTMLL
+16 MLL
-23 LANSIRLGTFHVIKT
+23 LAKCMSLRTFHVINHSFPWT
-38 LITWIYPK
+38 FPK
-46 WNSFTAA
+46 R
-53 VVCISVIFI
+53 VIGHYFWLVPVLFLLGG
-62 SACSAPSNVE
+62 CSAPSNVE
-72 KAIDEQILHFGLGSE
+72 NAIEDKILHFGLGSE

-94 LANSVSAHNVIIALI
+94 LASSVSAHNVIIALI

-121 PVPGVAEK
+121 PLPGVAES

-134 DGLIYTFHL
+134 DGLLYTFNL

-149 SNGDS
+149 SNGDP

-159 FVYSYKR
+159 FVYSYRR
-166 ILNPELASQYASM
+166 ILNPNLASQYASM

-189 HESKRVLGFEILN
+189 HEEGLK
-202 AGQGYA
+202 
-208 NGAEVSLVTSESGTG
+208 
-223 FLGQLETN
+223 
-231 ASGSVIGVKIL
+231 
-242 EAGKNYSSHQF
+242 
-253 TEISDENG
+253 
-261 TGAIIRPLIGNLSW
+261 W
-275 EEAQVGAT
+275 EEAKVGAV
-283 AIDDHTLQLNLENPT
+283 AINNHTLQLTLENPT

-317 IEKFGAF
+317 IKKFDAF
-324 EKQGTAWTRPG
+324 EKQGTPWTRPG

-341 PFVLSDHK
+341 PFILSEHK
-349 VNSVIEVKKNPLYWD
+349 VNSVIEVKKNPNYWD
-364 AKTVSLE
+364 AETVSLE
-371 GIRFYPIES
+371 AIRFYPIES

-400 PDRIDFLKANHP
+400 PDRIDFLKQNHP
-412 DLIHFE
+412 EVIHFE
-418 SYLGTYFYRFNVE
+418 PYLGTYFYRFNLE
-431 EPPFDDVRVRLAFNL
+431 EPPFDDVRIRLAFNL

-455 KVTKGGQLPARCFT
+455 KVTKGGQVPARCFT

-484 DPQKAKSLIKEYLE
+484 DPQKAKALIQDYLD

-527 MWKSHL
+527 MWKNHL

-548 STIAKRDFSLARA
+548 STIEKRDFSLARA

-581 GHNNTGWSNSR
+581 GHNNTGWSNAR

-597 ELAAKESDTQ
+597 ELAAKESDSE
-607 KRFSYFEECERLIAE
+607 KRFSYFEECEKLLSE

-631 YVHVTLRNPTVKG
+631 YVHVTLRSPTVKG
-644 WYPTLLDH
+644 WHPTLLDH
-652 HPYKYVRLESN
+652 HPYKYVRLQNEDAN
-663 SGNN
+663 TW

>member
-1 MHSLSGVQSQSIKKL
+1 MHSSKPKHQKL
-16 NHSTMLL
+16 NHCSILL
-23 LANSIRLGTFHVIKT
+23 LAKRRTLGTFHCIKT
-38 LITWIYPK
+38 FLK
-46 WNSFTAA
+46 WNRSKRVFCYYPLLG
-53 VVCISVIFI
+53 VYLFLIGS
-62 SACSAPSNVE
+62 CSAPSNVE
-72 KAIDEQILHFGLGSE
+72 RAIDEKILHFGLGSE

-134 DGLIYTFHL
+134 DGLVYTFHL

-149 SNGDS
+149 SNGDP

-179 LHGLKNARKY
+179 LHGLKNARQY
-189 HESKRVLGFEILN
+189 HEEG
-202 AGQGYA
+202 
-208 NGAEVSLVTSESGTG
+208 
-223 FLGQLETN
+223 
-231 ASGSVIGVKIL
+231 
-242 EAGKNYSSHQF
+242 
-253 TEISDENG
+253 
-261 TGAIIRPLIGNLSW
+261 LSW
-275 EEAQVGAT
+275 EEAKVGAT
-283 AIDDHTLQLNLENPT
+283 AIDDYTLQLTLENPT

-317 IEKFGAF
+317 IEKFDAF
-324 EKQGTAWTRPG
+324 GKQGTAWTRPG

-341 PFVLSDHK
+341 PFTLSDHK

-364 AKTVSLE
+364 AQTVSLE

-380 ADTEERAFRS
+380 ADTEERAFHS

-400 PDRIDFLKANHP
+400 PDRIDFLKENHP

-484 DPQKAKSLIKEYLE
+484 DPKKAKSLIQEYLT
-498 EKGLKSLPKIEL
+498 EKGLESLPKIEL

-527 MWKSHL
+527 MWKNHL

-581 GHNNTGWSNSR
+581 GHNNTGWSSTR

-597 ELAAKESDTQ
+597 ELAAQESDTE
-607 KRFSYFEECERLIAE
+607 KRFSYFEECEKLIAE
-622 HAPILPIYF
+622 NAPILPIYF
-631 YVHVTLRNPTVKG
+631 YVHVTLRSPTVKG
-644 WYPTLLDH
+644 WHPTLLDH
-652 HPYKYVRLESN
+652 HPYKYVRLEN
-663 SGNN
+663 LVQNN

>member
-1 MHSLSGVQSQSIKKL
+1 
-16 NHSTMLL
+16 MLL
-23 LANSIRLGTFHVIKT
+23 LAKRITLGTFHCIKT
-38 LITWIYPK
+38 FLTWNRSKRIFCYYPLIGVYLFLLG
-46 WNSFTAA
+46 S
-53 VVCISVIFI
+53 
-62 SACSAPSNVE
+62 CSAPSNVE
-72 KAIDEQILHFGLGSE
+72 KAIDEKILHFGLGSE

-134 DGLIYTFHL
+134 DGLVYTFHL

-149 SNGDS
+149 SNGDA

-179 LHGLKNARKY
+179 LHGLKNARQY
-189 HESKRVLGFEILN
+189 HEEG
-202 AGQGYA
+202 
-208 NGAEVSLVTSESGTG
+208 
-223 FLGQLETN
+223 
-231 ASGSVIGVKIL
+231 
-242 EAGKNYSSHQF
+242 
-253 TEISDENG
+253 
-261 TGAIIRPLIGNLSW
+261 LSW
-275 EEAQVGAT
+275 EEAKVGAT
-283 AIDDHTLQLNLENPT
+283 AIDDYTLQLTLENPT

-324 EKQGTAWTRPG
+324 GKQGTAWTRPG

-341 PFVLSDHK
+341 PFTLSDHK

-364 AKTVSLE
+364 AQTVSLE

-380 ADTEERAFRS
+380 ADTEERAFHS

-400 PDRIDFLKANHP
+400 PDRIDFLKENHP

-484 DPQKAKSLIKEYLE
+484 DPQKAKSLIQEYLT
-498 EKGLKSLPKIEL
+498 EKGLESLPKIEL

-527 MWKSHL
+527 MWKNHL

-581 GHNNTGWSNSR
+581 GHNNTGWSSTR

-597 ELAAKESDTQ
+597 ELAAQESDTQ
-607 KRFSYFEECERLIAE
+607 KRFSYFEECEKLIAE
-622 HAPILPIYF
+622 NAPILPIYF
-631 YVHVTLRNPTVKG
+631 YVHVTLRSPTVKG
-644 WYPTLLDH
+644 WHPTLLDH
-652 HPYKYVRLESN
+652 HPYKYVRLEN
-663 SGNN
+663 LVQNN